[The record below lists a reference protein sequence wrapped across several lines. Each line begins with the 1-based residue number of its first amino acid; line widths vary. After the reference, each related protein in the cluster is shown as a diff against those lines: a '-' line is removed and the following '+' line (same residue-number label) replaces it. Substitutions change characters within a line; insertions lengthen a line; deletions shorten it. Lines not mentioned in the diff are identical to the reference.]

1 MITELPKIFESV
13 LINCIDFFFR
23 LWPQPFPGYDRLKA
37 CKIVSHRGEHDN
49 SRIYENTIEAFDLA
63 FEKGIW
69 GIEFDVRWTK
79 DLHPVIIH
87 DPDLKRVFGID
98 LSIGEVT
105 RDELKSRCRAVPSL
119 AQVIGRYGKKLH
131 LMIEIKAET
140 YPDPERQNNIF
151 KDCFSSLEPRMDYH
165 LMSLTPQMFDLITF
179 VPASTLIPIATLNMD
194 QLSEMA
200 LEKDLCGVAGHY
212 LLLNSEKLAKHRKK
226 GQGVGTGYPASRN
239 CLFREI
245 NRGVEWIFSN
255 NAGELQRIVNRLAR
269 GAACE
274 KV

>member
-119 AQVIGRYGKKLH
+119 AQVIARYGKKLH

-226 GQGVGTGYPASRN
+226 GQGVGTGYAASRN

-255 NAGELQRIVNRLAR
+255 NAGELQRIVNRFATINSS
-269 GAACE
+269 
-274 KV
+274 